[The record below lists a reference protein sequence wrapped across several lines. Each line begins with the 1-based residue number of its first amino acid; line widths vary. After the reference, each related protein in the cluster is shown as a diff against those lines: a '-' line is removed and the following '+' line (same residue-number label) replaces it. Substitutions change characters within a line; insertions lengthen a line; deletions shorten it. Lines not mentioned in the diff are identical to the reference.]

1 MKLCYNN
8 IMTIED
14 FKNNKK
20 TTYLADEFIRLD
32 KEEKSVQEMSA
43 TDEGMAEM
51 AKEELASL
59 TTQKNAIW
67 KQMEDILMEEKKEE
81 EFPNEVILEV
91 RAGVGGDEAA
101 FFAEVL
107 AKMYAGYAGIKGWSF
122 SPVDESKNDLGG
134 YKEASFE
141 IKGLGVYK
149 DLRYETGVHRI
160 QRIPETEKNGR
171 VHTST
176 ASVAILPVRKKS
188 SVEIK
193 PADLLIEF
201 SRAGGKGGQN
211 VNKVETAVRIIHKP
225 SGLEVRCTAER
236 SQSQN
241 KEKALM
247 ILTAKLEQQKA
258 ESDVIKFAKERKDQI
273 GTADRS
279 EKIRTYN
286 VLQDRITDHR
296 VKQSWYNIEK
306 ILNGENMG
314 DLIKYIGENIGK
326 PVEGKDS
333 DEE

>member
-1 MKLCYNN
+1 
-8 IMTIED
+8 MTIEE

-20 TTYLADEFIRLD
+20 TSYLADEFLRLEA
-32 KEEKSVQEMSA
+32 EEKGVKEMSA
-43 TDEGMAEM
+43 TDNSLEEM
-51 AKEELASL
+51 AGEELANLQS
-59 TTQKNAIW
+59 QKEVLW
-67 KQMEDILMEEKKEE
+67 KQMEEIVTEEKQEE
-81 EFPNEVILEV
+81 EFPNEIIMEV

-101 FFAEVL
+101 LFAEVL

-122 SPVDESKNDLGG
+122 TPVDESRNDLGG

-149 DLRYETGVHRI
+149 ELRYETGVHRI
-160 QRIPETEKNGR
+160 QRVPETEKNGR

-176 ASVAILPVRKKS
+176 ASVAVLPIRKKS
-188 SVEIK
+188 SIEIK
-193 PADLLIEF
+193 PSDLLIEF

-211 VNKVETAVRIIHKP
+211 VNKVETAVRIVHKP
-225 SGLEVRCTAER
+225 SGLEVRCVAER
-236 SQSQN
+236 SQSRN
-241 KEKALM
+241 KEKAMM
-247 ILTAKLEQQKA
+247 ILTAKLEQQKS
-258 ESDVIKFAKERKDQI
+258 ESDAIQFAKERKDQI

-306 ILNGENMG
+306 ILSGENVSE
-314 DLIKYIGENIGK
+314 LIKYVGENIGK

>member
-1 MKLCYNN
+1 
-8 IMTIED
+8 MTIED

-20 TTYLADEFIRLD
+20 TTYLADEFIRLEA
-32 KEEKSVQEMSA
+32 EEKSVSDLLA
-43 TDEGMAEM
+43 KDPSMAEM
-51 AKEELASL
+51 AKDELASL
-59 TTQKNAIW
+59 ALQKGNIW
-67 KQMEDILMEEKKEE
+67 QQMEAILVEEKTED
-81 EFPNEVILEV
+81 EFPNEIILEV

-101 FFAEVL
+101 LFAEVL

-122 SPVDESKNDLGG
+122 TPLDESKNDIGG

-149 DLRYETGVHRI
+149 ELRYETGVHRI
-160 QRIPETEKNGR
+160 QRVPETEKNGR

-176 ASVAILPVRKKS
+176 ASVAVLPVRKKS
-188 SVEIK
+188 TIEIK

-211 VNKVETAVRIIHKP
+211 VNKVETAVRIVHKP

-236 SQSQN
+236 SQSRN
-241 KEKALM
+241 KDKAMM
-247 ILTAKLEQQKA
+247 ILMAKLEKQKEEA
-258 ESDVIKFAKERKDQI
+258 EALQFAKERKEQI

-286 VLQDRITDHR
+286 YLQDRITDHR
-296 VKQSWYNIEK
+296 VKQSWYNIPK
-306 ILNGENMG
+306 ILSGEDLGELITYVGENMG
-314 DLIKYIGENIGK
+314 KPTDGK
-326 PVEGKDS
+326 E

>member
-1 MKLCYNN
+1 
-8 IMTIED
+8 MTIEE

-20 TTYLADEFIRLD
+20 TSYLADEYLRLE
-32 KEEKSVQEMSA
+32 KEEQSVKEVSTQDKSME
-43 TDEGMAEM
+43 EM

-59 TTQKNAIW
+59 LFQKEAIW
-67 KQMEDILMEEKKEE
+67 KQMEGILTEEKKEE

-101 FFAEVL
+101 LFAEVL
-107 AKMYAGYAGIKGWSF
+107 AKMYAGYSGLKGWSF
-122 SPVDESKNDLGG
+122 SPVDESRNDLGG

-149 DLRYETGVHRI
+149 ELRFETGVHRI

-176 ASVAILPVRKKS
+176 ASVAVLPVRKKS
-188 SVEIK
+188 SVEVK
-193 PADLLIEF
+193 PSDLMIEF

-211 VNKVETAVRIIHKP
+211 VNKVETAVRIVHKP
-225 SGLEVRCTAER
+225 TGLEVRCTAER
-236 SQSQN
+236 SQSRN

-247 ILTAKLEQQKA
+247 ILTAKLERQKE
-258 ESDVIKFAKERKDQI
+258 ESDAVQFAKERKEQI

-286 VLQDRITDHR
+286 VLQDRVTDHR
-296 VKQSWYNIEK
+296 VKKSWYNIEK
-306 ILNGENMG
+306 ILQGEG
-314 DLIKYIGENIGK
+314 VEEVIKYISENIGK
-326 PVEGKDS
+326 PIENKGE
-333 DEE
+333 DED